1 MHKDVIVPEGNR
13 IQLVSSQA
21 DVSDYDA
28 IVSHLEKNKGGIT
41 VSDILAID
49 DQKREIEKRKNFRFP
64 KVNEEDMPIIV
75 PNLEG
80 AEEGREEGG
89 LLVDMTREEENEDT
103 LGVVLIHHDVLDN
116 EANREESAWQENR
129 EMMEE
134 VTEVAPVILVARH
147 GEEEEEKEK
156 KEEDEQNAITVNE
169 TTAEVGQES
178 PPEPRAQTQNTER
191 REKRKGKKKK
201 SSFVSPKDNIV
212 SPDFVVPIHESSQ
225 SITKG
230 NAHS

>member
-1 MHKDVIVPEGNR
+1 M
-13 IQLVSSQA
+13 
-21 DVSDYDA
+21 SDYDA

-134 VTEVAPVILVARH
+134 VTEVAPVVLVARH
-147 GEEEEEKEK
+147 GEEEEKEKEK
-156 KEEDEQNAITVNE
+156 KEEEEQNAITVNE

>member
-1 MHKDVIVPEGNR
+1 M
-13 IQLVSSQA
+13 SSQA

-64 KVNEEDMPIIV
+64 KVNEEDMPVIV

-80 AEEGREEGG
+80 AEEGREDGS
-89 LLVDMTREEENEDT
+89 LLVDMTREEENEDAS
-103 LGVVLIHHDVLDN
+103 GVVLIHHDVLDN

-129 EMMEE
+129 EMTEE
-134 VTEVAPVILVARH
+134 VTEVAPVVLVAHH
-147 GEEEEEKEK
+147 GEEEKGEEEKEEKEK
-156 KEEDEQNAITVNE
+156 KEEEERNAITVNE
-169 TTAEVGQES
+169 TTTEVRQES
-178 PPEPRAQTQNTER
+178 APEPRAQTQNMER

-201 SSFVSPKDNIV
+201 SAFVSPKDNIV
-212 SPDFVVPIHESSQ
+212 SPDFVVPNHENSQ
-225 SITKG
+225 CITKG
-230 NAHS
+230 SAHS